1 MKKLLFF
8 LSVTVLL
15 AAGLTGCNSNS
26 PKATADKFLNNFYH
40 MDYKEAKTV
49 ATDDT
54 KKVLDMIEQFAT
66 MIPDSQKQN
75 AKKIKIDIKDV
86 KEEGDKATV
95 VYTTSESKQDQKL
108 DLVKQNGKWLVK
120 WSKQNDAEGEAPA
133 DGQTEEP
140 ALSDT
145 AAPPDGTTAPPV
157 TDTAAK
163 K

>member
-1 MKKLLFF
+1 MKKLLFLF
-8 LSVTVLL
+8 SASVIL
-15 AAGLTGCNSNS
+15 AIGLISCNSNS
-26 PKATADKFLNNFYH
+26 PKSTAETFLNNFYH

-49 ATDDT
+49 ATDET

-95 VYTTSESKQDQKL
+95 VYTTSENKQDQKL

-120 WSKQNDAEGEAPA
+120 WSKQNDGEGETPA
-133 DGQTEEP
+133 DGAAEEAGLADTTAP
-140 ALSDT
+140 AVDGT
-145 AAPPDGTTAPPV
+145 AAP

>member
-1 MKKLLFF
+1 MKKLLFL
-8 LSVTVLL
+8 LSVPVVL
-15 AAGLTGCNSNS
+15 AIGLTACNSNS
-26 PKATADKFLNNFYH
+26 PKSTADKFLNNFYH

-120 WSKQNDAEGEAPA
+120 WSKQNDGEGEAPA

-140 ALSDT
+140 GLADT
-145 AAPPDGTTAPPV
+145 TAPAADGTTAPA
-157 TDTAAK
+157 DTTPK

>member
-1 MKKLLFF
+1 MKKPLFF
-8 LSVTVLL
+8 FSAIIVL
-15 AAGLTGCNSNS
+15 AIGITSCNSNS
-26 PKATADKFLNNFYH
+26 PKSTADKFLNNFYH

-120 WSKQNDAEGEAPA
+120 WSKQNDAEGETPA
-133 DGQTEEP
+133 EGQTEEP
-140 ALSDT
+140 GLTDT
-145 AAPPDGTTAPPV
+145 TAPADGTTVSPD
-157 TDTAAK
+157 TDVK